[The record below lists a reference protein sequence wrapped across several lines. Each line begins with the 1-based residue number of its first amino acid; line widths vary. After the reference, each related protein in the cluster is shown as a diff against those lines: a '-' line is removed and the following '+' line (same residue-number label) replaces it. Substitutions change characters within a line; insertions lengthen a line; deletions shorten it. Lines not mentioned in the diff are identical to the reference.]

1 MARLFIDGF
10 ESGEL
15 GLYTLHGAPPPSIVT
30 ASTYGMVGN
39 YCAKVVKDT
48 YFAKVLPAPQSVI
61 YMAFKCMIDHGSAQ
75 ITFLDSGGTAVARL
89 NMQCD
94 ASPVT
99 LYRGTNTSLATA
111 AGLSTDTV
119 YLVEIYYRPLNT
131 NGQFSVK
138 INGVDYISVAVTG
151 VDTTAGLE
159 NVAQIQFL
167 ASNTGGITY
176 FDDLVIDDADW
187 IGQTYIEG
195 IVPSG
200 AGTTTQ
206 WDPSTGAN
214 YTCVDE
220 LPASDTDYIS
230 TNTTNKIDTYEMGN
244 LTSEI
249 GTIKCIQVQTRSLY
263 EGAPTP
269 THQQL
274 VVRSGGTD
282 YPSADKTIG
291 TVAAGISHIWE
302 TNPADDAA
310 WEEADVN
317 AIEAGVKATA

>member
-10 ESGEL
+10 ESGTADL
-15 GLYTLHGAPPPSIVT
+15 FTATGNLKIVT
-30 ASTYGMVGN
+30 ASTYGMTGN
-39 YCAKVVKDT
+39 YA
-48 YFAKVLPAPQSVI
+48 LSVPLAAQ
-61 YMAFKCMIDHGSAQ
+61 AFKYLETTKSELYVAFKWRTDSLSDGQRIIEFWDTTPTLMLKVYPYNTSGS
-75 ITFLDSGGTAVARL
+75 IGI
-89 NMQCD
+89 M
-94 ASPVT
+94 
-99 LYRGTNTSLATA
+99 RGTTLLDNSDDGVISANTTYLIE
-111 AGLSTDTV
+111 V
-119 YLVEIYYRPLNT
+119 YYKPLNT
-131 NGQFSVK
+131 GGICTVKVNG
-138 INGVDYISVAVTG
+138 IEVASASG
-151 VDTTAGLE
+151 VDTTDGAEAINMIGFYPY
-159 NVAQIQFL
+159 AY
-167 ASNTGGITY
+167 TCY
-176 FDDLVIDDADW
+176 YDDIVIDDADW

-206 WDPSTGAN
+206 WDPSTGSN
-214 YTCVDE
+214 YACVDE

-230 TNTTNKIDTYEMGN
+230 TNTTNEIDTYAMGN

-249 GTIKCIQVQTRSLY
+249 GTIKCIQVRARSLY

-282 YPSADKTIG
+282 YFSADKDVG
-291 TVAAGISHIWE
+291 TTAAGIFHIWE